1 MKDVRALASGS
12 VIGAG
17 FNPNDRHGWAVAVQY
32 NAELMIRYT
41 NLSSVSVKLGQII
54 DKGNVIGRSDDAKIT
69 LCTQDDRGGIKY
81 LGKRFM
87 SQKELSEADI
97 LDDSG
102 LDNIT
107 VGSIYHR
114 VNMSNYQTSEFL
126 G

>member
-17 FNPNDRHGWAVAVQY
+17 FDPYVKHGWAVAVQY

-41 NLSSVSVKLGQII
+41 NLSSVSVKLGQ
-54 DKGNVIGRSDDAKIT
+54 VIGRGKVIGEADDVTMT

-87 SQKELSEADI
+87 PQKELSEADI
-97 LDDSG
+97 VDDSG

-107 VGSIYHR
+107 VGSVYHK
-114 VNMSNYQTSEFL
+114 VNMSNYQTAEFL

>member
-17 FNPNDRHGWAVAVQY
+17 FDPYVKHGWTVAVQY
-32 NAELMIRYT
+32 NTELMIRYT
-41 NLSSVSVKLGQII
+41 NLSSVSVRLGQII
-54 DKGNVIGRSDDAKIT
+54 DKGKIIGKADDAKMT

-87 SQKELSEADI
+87 PQKELSESYVI
-97 LDDSG
+97 SDSG

-107 VGSIYHR
+107 VGSVYHK
-114 VNMSNYQTSEFL
+114 VNMSNYQTAEFL